1 MIKDSM
7 EKQATDLVDHYL
19 PKAMVMQVATTAKKQ
34 PWICSVYFIADEER
48 NLYWLSFPSR
58 RHSQEIALHADVAVA
73 IAIKTDLPVI
83 GLQAEGSAEVVAD
96 KEVVKQVMPHYV
108 AKYGSGKNFYSN
120 FVAGN
125 NQHMMY
131 KFTPRRYVLFDE
143 VHFPDNPQ
151 QEITA

>member
-7 EKQATDLVDHYL
+7 EKQATDLVDLYL
-19 PKAMVMQVATTAKKQ
+19 PKAMVMQIATTAKKQ
-34 PWICSVYFIADEER
+34 PWICSVYFVADEQR
-48 NLYWLSFPSR
+48 NLYWLSFPDR

-83 GLQAEGSAEVVAD
+83 GLQAEGRAD
-96 KEVVKQVMPHYV
+96 MVTDEEVVKDVMPLYV
-108 AKYGSGKNFYSN
+108 EKYGSGKSFYSN

-131 KFTPRRYVLFDE
+131 KFTPRRCALFDE

-151 QEITA
+151 QEIIL